1 MFTGLVQ
8 AKGTLDDLK
17 PSAAGVRLVVQ
28 PIGWRH
34 VPSLG
39 DSISISGVCLTVA
52 DQIVPDRAPATDA
65 KIAFDVIP
73 ETLAKTKLGRLALGD
88 EVNMEHS
95 LTPTTLMGGH
105 FVQGHVDGVGEVVSI
120 KTSGEWRVTI
130 RPPSDVLAF
139 MSPKGS
145 VCVDGVSLTL
155 ASIDVAAGTF
165 DIALIPTTLALT
177 TLRDLQVG
185 DQVNLEADMIA
196 KTIVNYLK
204 HWGGIHN
211 AARP

>member
-17 PSAAGVRLVVQ
+17 PSAGGTAGVRLVVQ

-34 VPSLG
+34 VPSMG
-39 DSISISGVCLTVA
+39 DSISVSGVCLTVA
-52 DQIVPDRAPATDA
+52 DQIVPGSGPATDA

-73 ETLAKTKLGRLALGD
+73 ETLSKTKLGRLTLGD
-88 EVNMEHS
+88 EVNLEHS

-105 FVQGHVDGVGEVVSI
+105 FVQGHVDGVGEVLSI

-130 RPPSDVLAF
+130 RPPAELMPF

-165 DIALIPTTLALT
+165 DIALIPTTLAMT
-177 TLRDLQVG
+177 TLGELKEG

-204 HWGGIHN
+204 HWGK
-211 AARP
+211 A